1 VKCKATK
8 KGGASCGAWALKGRE
23 FCRAHDPE
31 TPSAARFGT
40 VEQATAAGK
49 QGGRPRNPR
58 PSEVLR
64 DRIDDRID
72 EVLAPL
78 FDGLTA
84 ERAVVVGT
92 GPGAR
97 LEMVVDHPTR
107 IAAAREVM
115 DRVEG
120 RPTAKAA
127 IAGQIEH
134 TGRKEAML
142 DAAIEAELARLT
154 ESVVAEG
161 TDEGFGAAVPGT
173 ER

>member
-1 VKCKATK
+1 MKCKAEK
-8 KGGASCGAWALKGRE
+8 KRGGPCGAAALKGRE
-23 FCRAHDPE
+23 YCRAHDPA
-31 TPSAARFGT
+31 TPPAARFGT
-40 VEQATAAGK
+40 SEQATAAGK

-58 PSEVLR
+58 PAEVLR
-64 DRIDDRID
+64 ERIEDRIDAILD
-72 EVLAPL
+72 PL

-107 IAAAREVM
+107 LSASREIM

-127 IAGQIEH
+127 IAGQVEH
-134 TGRKEAML
+134 KDRKGAQL
-142 DAAIEAELARLT
+142 DAAIEAELARLV
-154 ESVVAEG
+154 ESAEVEN
-161 TDEGFGAAVPGT
+161 DQPGGDDPCP
-173 ER
+173 